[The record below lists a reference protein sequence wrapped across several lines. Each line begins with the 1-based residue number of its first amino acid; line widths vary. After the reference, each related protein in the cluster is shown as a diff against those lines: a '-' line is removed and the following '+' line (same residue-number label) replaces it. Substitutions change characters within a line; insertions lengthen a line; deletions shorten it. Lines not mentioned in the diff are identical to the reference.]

1 MLASGKHS
9 SILFL
14 QWLKKKVSPVICGS
28 PGDVEVLEN
37 NRCDQDEGMLF
48 VVLLLKCT
56 TELFSGVRLE
66 NCRLTSSSSPPPS
79 CHGKLEIFSLFL

>member
-56 TELFSGVRLE
+56 TELFSGVRFSLGKLQV
-66 NCRLTSSSSPPPS
+66 NLLFFPPS
-79 CHGKLEIFSLFL
+79 ILPWEA